1 LQLETKVERVT
12 ILLTT
17 LNDPYP
23 TPQGSLRPDAG
34 PAASRSVPC
43 ETCRTTGWV
52 KERGRVVLCLICDGD
67 GWRRR
72 RGDEPEW
79 DRYLGMP
86 VEEAVTLP
94 TMPTPRP
101 RLDGD
106 DAYGWERAA
115 ISRDRHGSYADLRR
129 QLEWLSAARPERHR
143 LVRAVLVDQ
152 EPRRLEPAGVVEL
165 QLGVVQ
171 IALRMARVRVPHWLM
186 ERREA
191 QERRQTIA
199 ALARQGLGA
208 GEIARRLG
216 IPKKVVRRRLR
227 DLRAVDFGHAGVPL
241 RAT

>member
-1 LQLETKVERVT
+1 VQLQTKVERVT

-23 TPQGSLRPDAG
+23 TPQGALRPDAG
-34 PAASRSVPC
+34 PAASRLVPC
-43 ETCRTTGWV
+43 ETCKRTGRV
-52 KERGRVVLCLICDGD
+52 KERGRLLLCLVCDGG

-79 DRYLGMP
+79 DRYLDMP
-86 VEEAVTLP
+86 VAEASTLP
-94 TMPTPRP
+94 VMATPRVEH
-101 RLDGD
+101 D
-106 DAYGWERAA
+106 DEAFGWERAA

-129 QLEWLSAARPERHR
+129 QLEWLSGAHPVRYS

-152 EPRRLEPAGVVEL
+152 EPRRLEPTGVLEL
-165 QLGVVQ
+165 QLGVVTL
-171 IALRMARVRVPHWLM
+171 ALRMPRVRVPHWLM
-186 ERREA
+186 EHREA
-191 QERRQTIA
+191 QERRKTIA
-199 ALARQGLGA
+199 ALAREGLGA

-227 DLRAVDFGHAGVPL
+227 DVKAIHFPQAGVPL